1 MISQNS
7 LGCKDIGIGKS
18 EFVARTLFFCE
29 KNKIK
34 HFDLERK
41 KRKNDQKSDKKRPKT
56 IQRTIQK
63 TTQKTTQLTIQK
75 RLKNDPTKGT
85 SLHVKRS
92 KQIRT
97 VQQLLNQG

>member
-1 MISQNS
+1 M
-7 LGCKDIGIGKS
+7 K
-18 EFVARTLFFCE
+18 E
-29 KNKIK
+29 
-34 HFDLERK
+34 K
-41 KRKNDQKSDKKRPKT
+41 KRKNDKKTTKKRPKT